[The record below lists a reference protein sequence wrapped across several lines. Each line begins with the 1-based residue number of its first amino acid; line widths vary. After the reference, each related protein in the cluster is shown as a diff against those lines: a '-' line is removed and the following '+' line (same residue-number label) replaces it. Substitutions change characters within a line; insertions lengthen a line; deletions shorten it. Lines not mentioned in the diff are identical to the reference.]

1 MQDDMSKTSLR
12 PSGRENDDGRRRV
25 YLPALG
31 ASDLWKKQREGK
43 EVAAARG
50 EEGNPRRART
60 PRGVK

>member
-1 MQDDMSKTSLR
+1 MNMQETTVVASDHA
-12 PSGRENDDGRRRV
+12 GNGE
-25 YLPALG
+25 ALG
-31 ASDLWKKQREGK
+31 GALFSLALEEEGETGEGK